1 MYIGVDGSKNQW
13 VAALL
18 AGTKEGTTIRYVQ
31 VEHLEELWAEF
42 GTACRK
48 LLIDMPLGLSSSG
61 KRRCDE
67 LVMDM
72 LGPANKK
79 RCFHAPSYNALEEW
93 RRLSHADSEGVPS
106 LSPRERYDAINGIN
120 VKETQLNLTPPGYA
134 LVPRIANVRDFVLSI
149 ADRSMV
155 SEAHPEVCFIALSN
169 RGSFSSKHHLPGL
182 FERLAVIQ
190 AEIPN
195 YIHDLAN
202 GGNRVWSNVS
212 AKMDDVLDATV
223 LALTARMMMENP
235 ASIRRITDEPPINDQ
250 SGIPIEIVYASNNH
264 NSNRTEVK
272 IFN

>member
-18 AGTKEGTTIRYVQ
+18 DSTQEESTIRYVQ

-42 GTACRK
+42 GMTCRK

-93 RRLSHADSEGVPS
+93 RRLTRAESNGEPAR
-106 LSPRERYDAINGIN
+106 SPIERYNAINGIN
-120 VKETQLNLTPPGYA
+120 VTDTQMNLTPPGYA

-149 ADRSMV
+149 ADRSVV
-155 SEAHPEVCFIALSN
+155 SEAHPEVCFLALSN
-169 RGSFSSKHHLPGL
+169 RERFSSKHHVPGL

-190 AEIPN
+190 SHIPN
-195 YIHDLAN
+195 FINDVAS
-202 GGNRVWSNVS
+202 GGDAVWNQVS

-235 ASIRRITDEPPINDQ
+235 ASTRRITNEPPLNDQ
-250 SGIPIEIVYASNNH
+250 SGIPIEIVYA
-264 NSNRTEVK
+264 EQE
-272 IFN
+272 